1 MSADTNYPT
10 SNIGSTYFNVN
21 ECHSFEST
29 HGGTALYPLSSQPC
43 SQVTIYNTT
52 GKDVYIYD
60 KNSRRAGTTPS
71 DLKRILIPAAA
82 AAEPLQGVVFMG
94 LTNADELS
102 AYHASSPAVAD
113 PLCYRTQFFSSNPSR

>member
-1 MSADTNYPT
+1 MPGPIT
-10 SNIGSTYFNVN
+10 NIGNTYFNVN

-29 HGGTALYPLSSQPC
+29 HGGTVLYPLSSQPC

-60 KNSRRAGTTPS
+60 KNSRNTSGAPKDT
-71 DLKRILIPAAA
+71 KRILIPAASA
-82 AAEPLQGVVFMG
+82 TTPLQGVTFMG

-102 AYHASSPAVAD
+102 AYHASTPAVAD